1 MNTILVIEAD
11 PSDRADIL
19 ALLHKRGLAARVA
32 ANTCEG
38 LNLIRQHLPDL
49 VICASQE
56 PELDGYALL
65 AELRQEPQFAP
76 IPVVL
81 LAKKLNKAGL
91 HRAMRL
97 GAVAYLI
104 KPVSEADLLEVVEA
118 NLSRNSLSKQRQ
130 VQEEL
135 RQSEDRFYKFFQQ
148 APIALAV
155 TRPNDGLFLDVNVKF
170 LEFLGYTA
178 AEITNRNSID
188 LVWIE
193 PGERERLLEILAR
206 QNSVSNWQFK
216 FRTKSGELRLAV
228 LSSQIIQY
236 KEEYG
241 FLTSFLDITER
252 KEAEEALQRSQELLN
267 HAQELG
273 KIGSYSFELATQ
285 RLTWSDQMYR
295 IHGLEPGELEPSLET
310 GRPFVQPN
318 DWKLLGELS
327 LKAETEGQ
335 AECEV
340 RVITKQGEPRNVL
353 VKINLLRDHEGKPHS
368 LLGIIQDIT
377 ERKAIEENLRQ
388 SEKLFR
394 SLAEKSPE
402 TIFIL
407 DMPSYRPIYQNRD
420 EFLGYSRDELQARGS
435 VILDMHP
442 DEEAAVI
449 EQWQKL
455 LKGQIDQLEYRLQAK
470 NGEWVW
476 LQTRLAVLSQN
487 EDGSAAQ
494 IVTSSSI
501 ITERKQAEARLR
513 QQTRRLQAL
522 AELSQLLAEVSQ
534 DYPRLL
540 DTIVRHISEV
550 IGDGCSISLVSANR
564 EWLELAAISGPDP
577 KIVEAYLQLRKSR
590 PLRVNE
596 GTAGMVF
603 KTGMP
608 VLQPELSIEQV
619 LVAVKPEYRD
629 DAQKFPI
636 YSRVTVPLKA
646 QGRIIGVLTLSRYR
660 PGMPYTLED
669 QAFLQDL
676 ADRAALAIANARL
689 YATLAK
695 ELIDRTQIQAEREN
709 LIGELEAKNAEL
721 ERFTYTVSHD
731 LKSPLITIRG
741 FLGYLEK
748 DALSGNIERL
758 RKDIERISDATAK
771 MQRLLNELLEL
782 SRIGRLANPSE
793 ELAFESVVRE
803 ALTLTQGQLS
813 ARGVEVEVAEDLPRI
828 YGDRVRLVEVVQNL
842 IDNAIKFMGSQTA
855 PCIKIGWKK
864 EPGDKNQNMTL
875 FVQDN
880 GIGIEPQF
888 QEKVFGLFDKLDPRS
903 DGTGVGL
910 ALVKRIVEIHGG
922 QIWVESAGPGSG
934 ATFYFTLPQ
943 APALVK

>member
-1 MNTILVIEAD
+1 
-11 PSDRADIL
+11 
-19 ALLHKRGLAARVA
+19 
-32 ANTCEG
+32 
-38 LNLIRQHLPDL
+38 
-49 VICASQE
+49 
-56 PELDGYALL
+56 
-65 AELRQEPQFAP
+65 
-76 IPVVL
+76 
-81 LAKKLNKAGL
+81 
-91 HRAMRL
+91 
-97 GAVAYLI
+97 
-104 KPVSEADLLEVVEA
+104 
-118 NLSRNSLSKQRQ
+118 
-130 VQEEL
+130 
-135 RQSEDRFYKFFQQ
+135 
-148 APIALAV
+148 
-155 TRPNDGLFLDVNVKF
+155 
-170 LEFLGYTA
+170 
-178 AEITNRNSID
+178 
-188 LVWIE
+188 
-193 PGERERLLEILAR
+193 
-206 QNSVSNWQFK
+206 
-216 FRTKSGELRLAV
+216 
-228 LSSQIIQY
+228 
-236 KEEYG
+236 
-241 FLTSFLDITER
+241 
-252 KEAEEALQRSQELLN
+252 
-267 HAQELG
+267 
-273 KIGSYSFELATQ
+273 
-285 RLTWSDQMYR
+285 MYR

-310 GRPFVQPN
+310 GRPFVQPD
-318 DWKLLGELS
+318 DWKLLGQIS

-335 AECEV
+335 AECEI

-353 VKINLLRDHEGKPHS
+353 VKINLLRDNEGKPHS

-377 ERKAIEENLRQ
+377 ERKIIEENLRQ

-407 DMPSYRPIYQNRD
+407 EMPSYRPIYQNRD
-420 EFLGYSRDELQARGS
+420 EFIGYTRDELQARGS
-435 VILDMHP
+435 VIFVMHP
-442 DEEAAVI
+442 DEEQAVI

-455 LKGQIDQLEYRLQAK
+455 LTGQIDQLEYRLQAK

-476 LQTRLAVLSQN
+476 LQTRVAILAQN
-487 EDGSAAQ
+487 EDGSPAQ
-494 IVTSSSI
+494 IVSNSSI

-513 QQTRRLQAL
+513 QQTRRLHAL

-534 DYPRLL
+534 DYPKLL
-540 DTIVRHISEV
+540 DTIVQHITEA

-577 KIVEAYLQLRKSR
+577 QTTQAYLQLRKSQ

-596 GTAGMVF
+596 GT
-603 KTGMP
+603 
-608 VLQPELSIEQV
+608 ELAIEQV
-619 LVAVKPEYRD
+619 LATLKPEYREE
-629 DAQKFPI
+629 AQKFPI

-660 PGMPYTLED
+660 PGLPYTLED

-709 LIGELEAKNAEL
+709 LIDELEAKNAEL

-748 DALSGNIERL
+748 DAISGNIERL

-782 SRIGRLANPSE
+782 SRIGRLTNPPE

-803 ALTLTQGQLS
+803 ALALTQGQLS
-813 ARGVEVEVAEDLPRI
+813 ARGVTVEIAEDLPRI

-842 IDNAIKFMGSQTA
+842 IDNAIKFMGSQTG
-855 PCIKIGWKK
+855 PCINIGSKK
-864 EPGDKNQNMTL
+864 EPGDKSQNVTF

-922 QIWVESAGPGSG
+922 RIWVESAGLGSG
-934 ATFYFTLPQ
+934 TTFYFTLPHQ
-943 APALVK
+943 PAVVK